1 MEKAI
6 YITVIAVFLVMVGYI
21 NGFKHG
27 YEAKKKNQS
36 EKNKKEEGHINGKY

>member
-1 MEKAI
+1 MEKVVYNA
-6 YITVIAVFLVMVGYI
+6 VIAVFLVMFGYI

-27 YEAKKKNQS
+27 LGSKKKNQS